1 MKKRALKICT
11 AVWIVNHK
19 SHFSLHMYFQIWIE
33 PCGKQSLI
41 RPHEA
46 YLHFTQEKEPQGL
59 VKPVCIFST
68 RSLVPCGSLLKC
80 EIAWNCVK
88 LREIAWNCVALPCGF
103 LLKRLWPHEAPS
115 LPLCER
121 EPPGNFTQFHA
132 ISHLEREPPGTR
144 LLVEKCKEASWGL
157 VALEESKCKKALWA
171 SWGLVTLDE
180 HKGLVGL
187 MRPLY
192 VWPLLGCEYF
202 LRPTK

>member
-88 LREIAWNCVALPCGF
+88 LCGIA
-103 LLKRLWPHEAPS
+103 LW
-115 LPLCER
+115 LPL
-121 EPPGNFTQFHA
+121 
-132 ISHLEREPPGTR
+132 
-144 LLVEKCKEASWGL
+144 KEALASWGSL
-157 VALEESKCKKALWA
+157 SPSLWEGATRQFHTISRNFTLGEGATRHKAA
-171 SWGLVTLDE
+171 RG
-180 HKGLVGL
+180 KMQRGL
-187 MRPLY
+187 MRPCGSRRVQMQKGLVSLMRPCDSGRAQRPCGPHEASLRLASSR
-192 VWPLLGCEYF
+192 VWVF
-202 LRPTK
+202 S